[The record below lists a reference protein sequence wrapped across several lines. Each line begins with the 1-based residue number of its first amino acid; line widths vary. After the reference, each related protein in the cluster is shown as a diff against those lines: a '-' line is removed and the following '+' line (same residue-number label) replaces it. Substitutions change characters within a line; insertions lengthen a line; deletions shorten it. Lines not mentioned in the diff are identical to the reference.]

1 MNEEVI
7 HYILVRSRRKTFSL
21 SVNGDGSVV
30 VRAPN
35 AAKKAETDA
44 FVERHLGWIAARR
57 EVLSSAQ
64 LDLSDG
70 AAAAVFGRSYTIATG
85 RPRFAGGTVFLP
97 TENRALAFAALL
109 KRTARKQMAAL
120 TAEYALRFGF
130 VYAGVRIT
138 SARGRWGSCNAKGAI
153 AYSFRTA
160 FLSEK
165 QARYIVVHELCHTRH
180 LDHSAAFWSEVGAI
194 LHDYAQTRRSLR
206 KASVVMNWL

>member
-35 AAKKAETDA
+35 AAKKSETDA

-64 LDLSDG
+64 LDLPNT
-70 AAAAVFGRSYTIATG
+70 AAAAPSERS
-85 RPRFAGGTVFLP
+85 
-97 TENRALAFAALL
+97 
-109 KRTARKQMAAL
+109 
-120 TAEYALRFGF
+120 ALRFGF

-194 LHDYAQTRRSLR
+194 LPDYAQTRRSLR